1 MCRTRLLPRRPCVH
15 QQSVAFLFKHSGPGI
30 QVLPVSWWAGQP
42 AFVMWQVKFPKR
54 WYDIDDRAQQQIT
67 AAWQRGSPTVQFS
80 VCKSA
85 RKGLWNSY
93 SIDFRTME
101 QTNIESGRIR
111 AVRWTGTPLGI
122 EDAPRGKRMEAASSS
137 NEGGVAAGP
146 GVEDEVERQE
156 STLQVTTLGSSSN
169 VIGNKDLERDSLPV
183 NLPAAAQ
190 RKSTSSHNATTFP

>member
-30 QVLPVSWWAGQP
+30 QVIRVSWWAGQP

-80 VCKSA
+80 VCKSE
-85 RKGLWNSY
+85 RKELWSSY

-101 QTNIESGRIR
+101 QTNIDSGRIR

-122 EDAPRGKRMEAASSS
+122 EDAPRGKLMKAASSS

-156 STLQVTTLGSSSN
+156 FTLQVTTLGSSSN